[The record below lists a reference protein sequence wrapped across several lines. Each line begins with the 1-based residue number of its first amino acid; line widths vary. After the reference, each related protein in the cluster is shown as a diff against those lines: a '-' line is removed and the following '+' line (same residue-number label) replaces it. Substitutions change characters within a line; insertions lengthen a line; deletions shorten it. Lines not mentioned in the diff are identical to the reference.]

1 MGQQTV
7 DRIGNTPLL
16 RLARIASDLPGVEIL
31 GKAEWLNPGGSIKD
45 RAAANIVAQARA
57 SGKLT
62 SGKILLDSTSGNTG
76 IAYAMIGAAQGFPV
90 TLCMPENVSVE
101 RKRILHAYGANIIY
115 TDPADGSDGAIR
127 MARELAAKHPDLYYY
142 ADQYSNDAN
151 WQAHYHGTANEI
163 WQQTEGRITHFV
175 AMLGT
180 SGTFVG
186 TTRRLK
192 ELNPR
197 IRCISLQ
204 PDSAFHGIEGTKHMA
219 SAIVPKIYDPSLADA
234 DLGISTEDAYA
245 MAKRMAREEGLL
257 VGISAA
263 AAVVGCLH
271 LARQVKKHEHAVF
284 VTIFPD
290 SGDKYLSER
299 FWQEGYLPQSHRDT
313 EKPFYSDLLGDS
325 VVNDLML
332 KIGKTEFD
340 EIRRH
345 GEETYPHECCGVLL
359 GQMEG
364 DERSRDIDRPLR
376 QHAHGFAAESLPHR
390 SRRTDPH
397 PARRTGAGR
406 GHRRVLSLA
415 S

>member
-1 MGQQTV
+1 MQRLFPNLAEVSGSSTHAGGDDAFANLTLGQHTI
-7 DRIGNTPLL
+7 DRIGNTALL
-16 RLARIASDLPGVEIL
+16 RLARIGSELPGIEIL

-45 RAAANIVAQARA
+45 RAASNIVAQARA

-101 RKRILHAYGANIIY
+101 RKRILHAYGANILY

-127 MARELAAKHPDLYYY
+127 MARELAAKHPDLYDY

-180 SGTFVG
+180 GGTFVG
-186 TTRRLK
+186 TTRRLR

-197 IRCISLQ
+197 VRCISLQ

-219 SAIVPKIYDPSLADA
+219 SAIVPKIYDASLADA

-245 MAKRMAREEGLL
+245 MAKRLAREEGLL

-263 AAVVGCLH
+263 AAVVGCLQ
-271 LARQVKKHEHAVF
+271 LARQLKKNERAVF
-284 VTIFPD
+284 VTILCD

-299 FWQEGYLPQSHRDT
+299 FWQE
-313 EKPFYSDLLGDS
+313 
-325 VVNDLML
+325 
-332 KIGKTEFD
+332 
-340 EIRRH
+340 
-345 GEETYPHECCGVLL
+345 
-359 GQMEG
+359 
-364 DERSRDIDRPLR
+364 
-376 QHAHGFAAESLPHR
+376 
-390 SRRTDPH
+390 
-397 PARRTGAGR
+397 
-406 GHRRVLSLA
+406 
-415 S
+415 

>member
-1 MGQQTV
+1 MRPLSPNILETPGSAADASKSDPPGKSVLGQSSL

-16 RLARIASDLPGVEIL
+16 RFARIASDLPGVEIL
-31 GKAEWLNPGGSIKD
+31 GKAEWLNPGGSVKD

-101 RKRILHAYGANIIY
+101 RKRILHAYGANIVY

-142 ADQYSNDAN
+142 ADQYSNNAN
-151 WQAHYHGTANEI
+151 WQAHYDGTANEI

-175 AMLGT
+175 SMLGT

-186 TTRRLK
+186 ATRRLK

-204 PDSAFHGIEGTKHMA
+204 PDSAFHGIEGAKHMA
-219 SAIVPKIYDPSLADA
+219 SAIIPKIYDSSLADA
-234 DLGISTEDAYA
+234 NLGISTEDAYV
-245 MAKRMAREEGLL
+245 MAKRLAREEGLL

-263 AAVVGCLH
+263 AAVVGCLQ
-271 LARQVKKHEHAVF
+271 LARQVKIHEHAVF
-284 VTIFPD
+284 VTILCD

-299 FWQEGYLPQSHRDT
+299 FWQE
-313 EKPFYSDLLGDS
+313 
-325 VVNDLML
+325 
-332 KIGKTEFD
+332 
-340 EIRRH
+340 
-345 GEETYPHECCGVLL
+345 
-359 GQMEG
+359 
-364 DERSRDIDRPLR
+364 
-376 QHAHGFAAESLPHR
+376 
-390 SRRTDPH
+390 
-397 PARRTGAGR
+397 
-406 GHRRVLSLA
+406 
-415 S
+415 